1 MKRDLCKTGVAAF
14 GRKLANEFS
23 NDVTRLALSPGERAR
38 VRAGVHLTFQNG
50 NRESYNRSHPGLLPR
65 EKEKCSPRF
74 GIADAL
80 GCRAVS
86 YTNDQ
91 KAGIAMMTNGLSS
104 DVDSHSL
111 SPGERARVRAS
122 IHLTFQEGNNVSG
135 HPPAGRTAQLVLTTV
150 LTPAL
155 SSRRGRITFRLFE
168 KSRGGIGGRVCRKPE
183 IVIAHLLSPGE
194 RARVRAVLQTN
205 FR

>member
-23 NDVTRLALSPGERAR
+23 NDVTRLALSLGEG
-38 VRAGVHLTFQNG
+38 VWGGAGVHLTFQNG
-50 NRESYNRSHPGLLPR
+50 NRESYNRPHPGLLPR

-74 GIADAL
+74 GIADAPD
-80 GCRAVS
+80 CHAVS
-86 YTNDQ
+86 SANNQ

-111 SPGERARVRAS
+111 SPGERVRVRA
-122 IHLTFQEGNNVSG
+122 GV
-135 HPPAGRTAQLVLTTV
+135 
-150 LTPAL
+150 
-155 SSRRGRITFRLFE
+155 
-168 KSRGGIGGRVCRKPE
+168 
-183 IVIAHLLSPGE
+183 
-194 RARVRAVLQTN
+194 QTN